1 MEKGDVVSVVATSGE
16 YVGVLETLEPLTLNK
31 PRMVVQAADGGMGFA
46 RGVAV
51 TGEENPDS
59 MTFGSY
65 VFIAKSNDKVT
76 DAHATATSSI
86 VKADSKIVT

>member
-16 YVGVLETLEPLTLNK
+16 YVGILETLEPLTLK
-31 PRMVVQAADGGMGFA
+31 DPRMVVQAQDGGMGFA

-51 TGEENPDS
+51 TGEESPKS

-65 VFIAKSNDKVT
+65 VFIAKSNDKVS
-76 DAHATATSSI
+76 DAHAQSTSNI
-86 VKADSKIVT
+86 VKPDSKIVT

>member
-1 MEKGDVVSVVATSGE
+1 MKKGDTVSVVATSGE

-31 PRMVVQAADGGMGFA
+31 PRMIVSNPEGGMGFA

-51 TGEENPDS
+51 TGEENPDT
-59 MTFGSY
+59 MVFGSY

-76 DAHATATSSI
+76 EAHATATSSI
-86 VKADSKIVT
+86 VKPDSKIVT